1 MVYGYDRYAYVYCI
15 PVISSLNAIFS
26 SYSSSSTNISLTPAT
41 ICSKTEWT
49 QKQTQ
54 KVVNVLTTQA
64 FHTSCYDGVGFR
76 GEQNSVGVP
85 CKSSLLFSS
94 FLLLILKLS
103 TERWTLWIESYL
115 LNQLTLIYLY
125 DSWLHLYKEKRG
137 TGQRPN
143 RLNQCQKSIL
153 HTLFFP
159 FSRLFLFSLNC
170 SNDKMKFLFHF
181 SCLYK
186 PKC

>member
-1 MVYGYDRYAYVYCI
+1 MPYSHPI
-15 PVISSLNAIFS
+15 HLHPQISPWHQQLFVRRLNEPRNKLKKWWI
-26 SYSSSSTNISLTPAT
+26 
-41 ICSKTEWT
+41 
-49 QKQTQ
+49 
-54 KVVNVLTTQA
+54 VLTTQA

-76 GEQNSVGVP
+76 GEQNSVGVH